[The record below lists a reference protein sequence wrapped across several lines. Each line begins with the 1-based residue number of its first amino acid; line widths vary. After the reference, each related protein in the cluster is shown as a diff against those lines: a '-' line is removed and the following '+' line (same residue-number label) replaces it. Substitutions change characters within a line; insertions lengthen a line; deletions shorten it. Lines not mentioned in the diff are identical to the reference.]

1 MTCKPILVMALA
13 GSVICGAAFGQALPH
28 SATAVDQSSASAAVT
43 RGSQAGVAPAQPAA
57 TNPVPRPT
65 SDPATA
71 PQAGTGPAAPKPSLT
86 VDPQKVLTNDDL
98 QKLAQQDEAA
108 DVAGGPVDLS
118 EIYNC
123 DIHCYNRVREM
134 AQVYPASNLDWMRQL
149 HAGIEKLKDDADW
162 RAVLVR
168 LGGIRSDYC
177 SVAEEEHDALQA
189 ADNFE
194 NVTNEQINIREQYN
208 RKLQALNQDTTETY
222 SRMTPLQAK
231 YSRMVAAFMSIQ
243 VSRVMGSRCDHLG
256 SADNYP
262 NYYPN
267 E

>member
-1 MTCKPILVMALA
+1 MSFKPIVVSALA
-13 GSVICGAAFGQALPH
+13 GFVLCGAACGQSL
-28 SATAVDQSSASAAVT
+28 SK
-43 RGSQAGVAPAQPAA
+43 PAA
-57 TNPVPRPT
+57 SSDQPGATSAITSQISGGAPT
-65 SDPATA
+65 QPATA
-71 PQAGTGPAAPKPSLT
+71 KLDQKSGADAAAQVQAATAPAPPKPSLT
-86 VDPQKVLTNDDL
+86 VDPRKVLTNDDL
-98 QKLAQQDEAA
+98 QKLSEQEDDM
-108 DVAGGPVDLS
+108 DVAGGSVDLS

-134 AQVYPASNLDWMRQL
+134 AQVYPASNLDWMREL
-149 HAGIEKLKDDADW
+149 HAGLEKLKDDADW

-177 SVAEEEHDALQA
+177 SVAEEEHDALTA

-194 NVTNEQINIREQYN
+194 NVTNEQINIREEYN
-208 RKLQALNQDTTETY
+208 RKLQALNQETTETY

-231 YSRMVAAFMSIQ
+231 YSRMVAQFMSMQ
-243 VSRVMGSRCDHLG
+243 VSRVMASRCDHLG
-256 SADNYP
+256 STYNYP